1 MWRAG
6 KYFEELAK
14 SYKDA
19 YERALQREDEL
30 HARLKKSEARGKR
43 WDEDCSAISNAFASY
58 ANAATGVGPEADRAK
73 EIAAVAAKENPDAW
87 RTVVID
93 EDLAKY
99 YSPGKPGD
107 SGKYAIYGSLEEHV
121 RHILTRERFLT
132 EERKFDAKV
141 AASIERLADA
151 KVVPASYPETIYHPA
166 PGISQASLDALR
178 KAGKDAKAK
187 APRRGRK

>member
-1 MWRAG
+1 MWPWSKIRELEVLLAVERQY
-6 KYFEELAK
+6 KEKRKAFIEQLEEQL
-14 SYKDA
+14 Y
-19 YERALQREDEL
+19 
-30 HARLKKSEARGKR
+30 
-43 WDEDCSAISNAFASY
+43 
-58 ANAATGVGPEADRAK
+58 TP
-73 EIAAVAAKENPDAW
+73 NPDAW

-151 KVVPASYPETIYHPA
+151 KVVPASYPETIYSPA
-166 PGISQASLDALR
+166 PGVSKASLDALR

-187 APRRGRK
+187 APRRRRG

>member
-1 MWRAG
+1 MWPWSKIRELQRDLNTAKLLG
-6 KYFEELAK
+6 GWAEEDRDW
-14 SYKDA
+14 YKDRCQKLRDA
-19 YERALQREDEL
+19 QQ
-30 HARLKKSEARGKR
+30 
-43 WDEDCSAISNAFASY
+43 
-58 ANAATGVGPEADRAK
+58 P
-73 EIAAVAAKENPDAW
+73 NPDAW